1 MPSFIAV
8 EGLDGAGTT
17 TQVARL
23 VDRLVEAGHPTHRTF
38 EPSDLAVGRLVRAA
52 LRQEEGA
59 PGRPV
64 LPWLFAADRADHLDR
79 EVNPALDRG
88 EHVVTDRYVPS
99 SLAYQA
105 LEVDMDIVWSLNAHF
120 RAPDLTVF
128 VHVPVD
134 LGLQRI
140 GARGSDREVYE
151 KRELLERVEGNYE
164 RALSRLE
171 GRGDRIAR
179 IDGSGSIDEVADAI
193 WEHVRLMVG
202 A

>member
-1 MPSFIAV
+1 MPLFISV

-23 VDRLVEAGHPTHRTF
+23 VERLQAAGHPTHRTF
-38 EPSDLAVGRLVRAA
+38 EPSDLPIGRMIRSS

-59 PGRPV
+59 PGRPA
-64 LPWLFAADRADHLDR
+64 LPWMFAADRADHLDR
-79 EVNPALDRG
+79 EVLPAMDRG

-134 LGLQRI
+134 LGLERI

-151 KRELLERVEGNYE
+151 KRDLLERVAANYE
-164 RALSRLE
+164 QALQRLTD
-171 GRGDRIAR
+171 RGDRIER
-179 IDGSGSIDEVADAI
+179 IDGSASIDDVHAAI
-193 WEHVRLMVG
+193 WAHVTALL
-202 A
+202 